1 MEKRTSSPGRTLTR
15 EALILLSFLL
25 FGLLLLPVLIFAVG
39 QFIFGEFAG
48 GGLGTFFASVHSKL
62 RSGDLLVVF
71 LVLSPYLVVQTLRG
85 TIRLFRNA
93 PSGQP

>member
-1 MEKRTSSPGRTLTR
+1 MKKSTASTGRTLTR

-25 FGLLLLPVLIFAVG
+25 FGLLLLPVLVFAVG

-85 TIRLFRNA
+85 TIRLFRNV
-93 PSGQP
+93 SNGQP

>member
-1 MEKRTSSPGRTLTR
+1 METRTQSPGRTLTR

-48 GGLGTFFASVHSKL
+48 GGLGTFFASLHSKL
-62 RSGDLLVVF
+62 RSGDLLVLF

-85 TIRLFRNA
+85 TVRLFRNA
-93 PSGQP
+93 TDGQP